1 MTGTT
6 IETEEFKM
14 TEIRLLPSEW
24 EVARLGNVIDVIRN
38 GTTKKQNRSGR
49 GYPISR
55 IETISASIIN
65 PAKTGFVEGLSAE
78 DTKIYRL
85 K

>member
-38 GTTKKQNRSGR
+38 GTTKKQNRNGNQIR
-49 GYPISR
+49 P
-55 IETISASIIN
+55 
-65 PAKTGFVEGLSAE
+65 
-78 DTKIYRL
+78 
-85 K
+85 